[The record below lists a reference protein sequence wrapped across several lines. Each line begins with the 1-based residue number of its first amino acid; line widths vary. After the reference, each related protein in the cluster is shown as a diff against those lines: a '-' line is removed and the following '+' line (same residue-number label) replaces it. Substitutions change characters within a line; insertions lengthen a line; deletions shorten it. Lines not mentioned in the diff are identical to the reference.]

1 MRHTRNNRRCF
12 AVGDGD
18 GDRFTILQQT
28 IAYTDSRIVSSR
40 IRIYSRR
47 PAECA
52 GCRVNCRSHGRVY

>member
-1 MRHTRNNRRCF
+1 MRHTRNNSGCF

-18 GDRFTILQQT
+18 GDRFAILKCPIT
-28 IAYTDSRIVSSR
+28 HADGRVVNSS
-40 IRIYSRR
+40 IGGDCWR